1 MRALASLLPVRLRVH
16 VAPTAPLDRNDIAAE
31 FELALDPAGADVV
44 IEPGETADGR
54 PILKLRGGGGDG
66 EGSLPADP
74 PAEQLAAAI
83 RAVAAGL
90 VVRIPTE
97 RRGLAPFAEPPAA
110 ELLTPR
116 EYEVLQAMTRGA
128 SNKEVARQLGLSLH
142 TVKFYVEAIFR
153 KLDVHSRAEA
163 VAKGFAHL
171 VAGRAEL

>member
-1 MRALASLLPVRLRVH
+1 MRALASLLPERLRIH
-16 VAPTAPLDRNDIAAE
+16 VAPAAPLDRDDIAAE
-31 FELALDPAGADVV
+31 FEFAADPAAADVV

-54 PILKLRGGGGDG
+54 PILKLSGGDG

-90 VVRIPTE
+90 VVRMPAE

-128 SNKEVARQLGLSLH
+128 SNKEIARRLGLSLH